1 MHQSKKPRT
10 PTFWN
15 IFTDSFANEYTVEP
29 LESPIDIAS
38 PQSGVSVSDVDFIE
52 NEIRVILQKLKETT
66 SPGSDDICAAIL
78 KECASALERPQSV
91 KGRNSL
97 IY

>member
-1 MHQSKKPRT
+1 MDWTKLSIAT
-10 PTFWN
+10 TFSVN
-15 IFTDSFANEYTVEP
+15 FVKCFEYTVEP